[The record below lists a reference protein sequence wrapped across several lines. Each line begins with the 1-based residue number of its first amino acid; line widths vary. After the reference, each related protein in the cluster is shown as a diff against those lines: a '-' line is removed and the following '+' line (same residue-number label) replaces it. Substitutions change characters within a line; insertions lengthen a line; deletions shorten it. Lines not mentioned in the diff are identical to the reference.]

1 MKKNLAVVGAHW
13 GDEGK
18 GKIVDILSA
27 RFDCVARYQGGHNAG
42 HTVKVGS
49 TTRVLHLIPSGIFHP
64 NVTCVIGN
72 GVALD
77 PKAFLEES
85 DALEATGAS
94 IAGRLF
100 ISNRCH
106 IILPYHRAIEGAAEE
121 LLGDQKIGTTSRGIG
136 PTYEDKAARRGL
148 RACDLIETD
157 AMQAKIRQQVDEK
170 NRALRALKAP
180 LLEAGAIC
188 QAYDAYS
195 ARLKPFII
203 DTAAYLNRLIR
214 EGKSILFE
222 GAQGTLLDVDHG
234 TFPFVTSSSAAAGGA
249 ATGLGVAPKHVHAV
263 LGVAK
268 AYTTRVGG
276 GPFPT
281 EADTDA
287 DAAIRER
294 GREFGATTGR
304 PRRCG
309 WFDGPAARYAALVN
323 GLDALAITK
332 LDVLDTFPEIPVCTG
347 YLYKGSLLEEFP
359 ADAGVLG
366 KITPQY
372 RAFKGWQTSTSGT
385 REWKDLPQ
393 AAQEYLKF
401 LSDFCETPISMVSTG
416 AERADT
422 IIL

>member
-1 MKKNLAVVGAHW
+1 
-13 GDEGK
+13 
-18 GKIVDILSA
+18 
-27 RFDCVARYQGGHNAG
+27 
-42 HTVKVGS
+42 
-49 TTRVLHLIPSGIFHP
+49 
-64 NVTCVIGN
+64 
-72 GVALD
+72 
-77 PKAFLEES
+77 
-85 DALEATGAS
+85 
-94 IAGRLF
+94 
-100 ISNRCH
+100 
-106 IILPYHRAIEGAAEE
+106 
-121 LLGDQKIGTTSRGIG
+121 
-136 PTYEDKAARRGL
+136 
-148 RACDLIETD
+148 
-157 AMQAKIRQQVDEK
+157 
-170 NRALRALKAP
+170 
-180 LLEAGAIC
+180 
-188 QAYDAYS
+188 
-195 ARLKPFII
+195 
-203 DTAAYLNRLIR
+203 
-214 EGKSILFE
+214 
-222 GAQGTLLDVDHG
+222 
-234 TFPFVTSSSAAAGGA
+234 
-249 ATGLGVAPKHVHAV
+249 
-263 LGVAK
+263 
-268 AYTTRVGG
+268 VGG